1 MKLLKKLFNILS
13 ALVYIIIVMYLLTAA
28 PMLLG
33 YRPVMVLSGSME
45 PAYHVGSILYYKGT
59 EFEDIK
65 EGDVITFQAGEDT
78 LVTHRDTAKDEAD
91 KTFITKGDAND
102 TEDGSPV
109 KYSQVAG
116 VASPRSIPFA
126 GYFID
131 WGKKPVV
138 IAGMAGVIII
148 SVILDSLFPEKK
160 RKKERTENHEEEQD

>member
-1 MKLLKKLFNILS
+1 M
-13 ALVYIIIVMYLLTAA
+13 
-28 PMLLG
+28 
-33 YRPVMVLSGSME
+33 
-45 PAYHVGSILYYKGT
+45 
-59 EFEDIK
+59 
-65 EGDVITFQAGEDT
+65 ITFQAGEDT
-78 LVTHRDTAKDEAD
+78 LVTHRVTAKDEAD

-131 WGKKPVV
+131 AGKKPVV